1 VYALGVECDGHQ
13 YHSARAARD
22 RDRLREQVLRDLGW
36 NLHRIWGAAWYHDRD
51 GEERRLLAAIEH
63 AMAAPHDGMPGGA
76 TKAEEVARPVAQTEA
91 ARPVAQTEAAHLR
104 TPP

>member
-1 VYALGVECDGHQ
+1 
-13 YHSARAARD
+13 
-22 RDRLREQVLRDLGW
+22 VLRDLGW

-76 TKAEEVARPVAQTEA
+76 TKAEEVARPIAQAEA
-91 ARPVAQTEAAHLR
+91 AQPVAQTEAAHLR